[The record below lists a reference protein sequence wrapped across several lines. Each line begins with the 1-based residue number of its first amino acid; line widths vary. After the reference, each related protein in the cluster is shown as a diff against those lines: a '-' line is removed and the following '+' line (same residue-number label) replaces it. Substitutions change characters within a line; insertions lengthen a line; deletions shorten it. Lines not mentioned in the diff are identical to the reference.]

1 VRVISMRRLLAL
13 ALVAVVV
20 AGCGSSSG
28 PTGHGSGA
36 YPAAGEI
43 WVGTSLAS
51 FTGDTGPRLTLRSDR
66 ISAASGTI
74 VLIARLATAPKST
87 SDLQIDGISTYTIV
101 LHTYATPDGE
111 WWFWTSL
118 TADASGFGL
127 HGGEQPKL
135 GLHTVELVTGYP
147 TSVVVA
153 SGSFTLIP

>member
-1 VRVISMRRLLAL
+1 MHRFLVIILA
-13 ALVAVVV
+13 AVVAVVA

-28 PTGHGSGA
+28 PTGHGSGS

-43 WVGTSLAS
+43 WVGTGLGS
-51 FTGDTGPRLTLRSDR
+51 FTADTGPKLTLRSDR
-66 ISAASGTI
+66 ISMASGTI
-74 VLIARLATAPKST
+74 AVIGRLAVAPKST
-87 SDLQIDGISTYTIV
+87 SDLKIDGNTTYTIT

-111 WWFWTSL
+111 WWFWTSF
-118 TADASGFGL
+118 TADAAGFGL

-135 GLHTVELVTGYP
+135 GPHTVTLVTGYP